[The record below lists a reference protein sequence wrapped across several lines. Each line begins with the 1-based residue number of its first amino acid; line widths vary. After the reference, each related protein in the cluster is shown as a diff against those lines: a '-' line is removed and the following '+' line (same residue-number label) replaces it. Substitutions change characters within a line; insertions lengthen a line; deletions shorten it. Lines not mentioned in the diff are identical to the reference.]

1 MELKLVSDEHEWSCG
16 HVARSVCK
24 TCHEILIEKANRLS
38 DENEMLRDRIY
49 SLSQE
54 LDQAKGMW

>member
-1 MELKLVSDEHEWSCG
+1 MGLATEHEWSCG
-16 HVARSVCK
+16 HVSGSVCK
-24 TCHEILIEKANRLS
+24 MCHEELIQKAWALAN
-38 DENEMLRDRIY
+38 ENEMLRDRIY